1 MLKKIPT
8 PDKWTQKQ
16 LIEYDVENMQPIK
29 YDLCAALAQVFL
41 DLNMS
46 VPKRRLEDVIT
57 GLTSDDDLQNML
69 NVFVETYEE
78 VHGEVTNNGRPIKS
92 SFAQVKIGCI
102 NDSHTHEQLM
112 QKLFKIVEVLK

>member
-1 MLKKIPT
+1 M
-8 PDKWTQKQ
+8 WTQKQ
-16 LIEYDVENMQPIK
+16 LIEYDAENMQPIK

-46 VPKRRLEDVIT
+46 VPKRRLEDVIV

-69 NVFVETYEE
+69 NVFVEAYED
-78 VHGEVTNNGRPIKS
+78 VHGEVTNNDRPIKS
-92 SFAQVKIGCI
+92 QFAQVKIGCI

-112 QKLFKIVEVLK
+112 QKLYKVLESLK